1 MFASNGLLFAC
12 GTILQALGVGYSP
25 AVQAFALEVYNRRG
39 GKGEPGKLF
48 GAISVMQALGAQILG
63 PALYGFVYYKTV
75 AIFPGAIFLLSAVLM
90 MVALGLLAL
99 VRSPTMDEEDTEGA
113 RLNDE
118 TRAPETQIL
127 ITNEALVHIDDD
139 EEPRRDDHTT

>member
-1 MFASNGLLFAC
+1 MFASDGLLFVC
-12 GTILQALGVGYSP
+12 GSILQSLGVGYSP

-39 GKGEPGKLF
+39 GKGEAGKLF

-75 AIFPGAIFLLSAVLM
+75 AIFPRAIFLLSAVLM

-118 TRAPETQIL
+118 TRASETQIL
-127 ITNEALVHIDDD
+127 ITNETLVPIDDD
-139 EEPRRDDHTT
+139 EEPRRDAT